1 MVYEGPQVI
10 MYSNS
15 RFIYMIK
22 GSCIQR
28 VQDLIS
34 SASRIIP
41 SITGRY
47 VGIEEEEDD
56 GIPFEEKM
64 EKLTSQLYKQFN
76 EGIQLE
82 VEIRKDL
89 KEFGYGE

>member
-10 MYSNS
+10 MYSN
-15 RFIYMIK
+15 FHYLYMMK
-22 GSCIQR
+22 VSCTQR

-56 GIPFEEKM
+56 GVPFEEKM
-64 EKLTSQLYKQFN
+64 GKLTNQLNQQF
-76 EGIQLE
+76 ILSAKLE
-82 VEIRKDL
+82 AEIHKNL
-89 KEFGYGE
+89 KELGHGE

>member
-10 MYSNS
+10 MYSN
-15 RFIYMIK
+15 FHYLYMMK
-22 GSCIQR
+22 VSCIER
-28 VQDLIS
+28 VQDLIP

-56 GIPFEEKM
+56 GVP
-64 EKLTSQLYKQFN
+64 
-76 EGIQLE
+76 
-82 VEIRKDL
+82 L
-89 KEFGYGE
+89 KRRWRN